1 MLETLM
7 KPTYKILN
15 IPSPLQTGDFASIY
29 NYLASA
35 LITETKAPAVGLFF
49 LNTQILQY
57 TANL

>member
-1 MLETLM
+1 M
-7 KPTYKILN
+7 KSTYKVLN

-29 NYLASA
+29 NYLASEA

-49 LNTQILQY
+49 FLNTQILQY